1 MLNGMKIKTFIL
13 FALLTSF
20 TAFSSV
26 TLFSCR
32 TAPPKTDGEIADQI
46 RKNPAKQLSTYSADF
61 TSPLED
67 RVYEAPKALIDYL
80 DRMDGTDRY
89 KPYALTAEDAALFA
103 DYLAKLPSTYR
114 ALMNDKLI
122 GFYFI
127 DHFIG
132 AGLSDLVLSDDGS
145 AYCIM
150 VLNSEI
156 LHTSIQDW
164 ISMRDSSCFEDKS
177 GIRITNDMGNT
188 YRELIHTLVHESAH
202 VYDYC
207 RNATPYTEPHMKML
221 GFALSS
227 DETPFTSGVWKTW
240 NQTIQ
245 TYDFQNRNRIT
256 SYGLGKKLDGK
267 TAEALYQSL
276 AKTPFVSLYG
286 STCWAEDYAETVAW
300 FYLDDT
306 LGIDYKPAVFKGAL
320 ELARYEPLQNP
331 LSRARYN
338 ALPEMHK

>member
-1 MLNGMKIKTFIL
+1 
-13 FALLTSF
+13 
-20 TAFSSV
+20 
-26 TLFSCR
+26 
-32 TAPPKTDGEIADQI
+32 
-46 RKNPAKQLSTYSADF
+46 
-61 TSPLED
+61 
-67 RVYEAPKALIDYL
+67 
-80 DRMDGTDRY
+80 
-89 KPYALTAEDAALFA
+89 
-103 DYLAKLPSTYR
+103 
-114 ALMNDKLI
+114 
-122 GFYFI
+122 
-127 DHFIG
+127 
-132 AGLSDLVLSDDGS
+132 
-145 AYCIM
+145 M